1 MKKNGTLHAAEIT
14 NCDNQIRTRNI
25 LHGYAEKY
33 ETVDF
38 IEKDPSRFMHQV
50 SGVENQEVMVFIAA
64 CLSYGSR
71 SQFMPKIQWLYD
83 CSKGNIYEWVKTGQ
97 FLDVIP
103 CESNDCFY
111 RFYSFHQFNL
121 FLSCLREMLLSHST
135 IGQYVRKHC
144 NGDAMSA
151 ISAICRWFADSGTGH
166 IVPRDTKSPCKRICL
181 FLRWMVR
188 NDSPVDLGLWSD
200 FIDRRTLIIP
210 LDTHVLQ
217 QSFRI
222 GLLTNKTGTMSTAKK
237 LTEKLSEFFP
247 DDPLKGDFALFGYGV
262 NSEVDA
268 DHHQ

>member
-1 MKKNGTLHAAEIT
+1 
-14 NCDNQIRTRNI
+14 
-25 LHGYAEKY
+25 
-33 ETVDF
+33 
-38 IEKDPSRFMHQV
+38 
-50 SGVENQEVMVFIAA
+50 
-64 CLSYGSR
+64 
-71 SQFMPKIQWLYD
+71 MPKIQWLYD

-151 ISAICRWFADSGTGH
+151 ISSICRWFADSGTGH

-210 LDTHVLQ
+210 LDTHVHQ
-217 QSFRI
+217 QGRAMGITARNSADI
-222 GLLTNKTGTMSTAKK
+222 TTAKEI
-237 LTEKLSEFFP
+237 TEYMKTIFP
-247 DDPLKGDFALFGYGV
+247 DDPTLGDFALFGLGV
-262 NSEVDA
+262 DEDGK
-268 DHHQ
+268 